1 MARTPSTMIPLGTLA
16 PLFNLPDMTTGEGIL
31 KSFEE
36 CKGENGTVVMF
47 ICNHCPYVIHIFREI
62 VDIAHQYTNQ
72 GVGFVAINSNDIVNY
87 PEDAPDKMSIVSK
100 VLKFNFPYL
109 FDESQAVAKSYEAA
123 CTPDFY
129 VFDKKDQ
136 LVYRGQLDNSRPKMD
151 PAIPVTGKD
160 LRNALNLMI
169 QGVSIPEEQY
179 PSLGCNIKWKSED

>member
-1 MARTPSTMIPLGTLA
+1 
-16 PLFNLPDMTTGEGIL
+16 MTTGEGIL
-31 KSFEE
+31 KAFEE